1 MLSFLILLIK
11 VLTLSYAV
19 TLAFAFFSKYFAS
32 VELVVITSL
41 SYKDLT
47 ELTTISVLFLC
58 IKTTYCSSYGEIVV
72 TYLPLNPE

>member
-1 MLSFLILLIK
+1 MLSFLILLIS

-19 TLAFAFFSKYFAS
+19 TFAFPLFSKYFAS

-41 SYKDLT
+41 PFKDLT
-47 ELTTISVLFLC
+47 ELTTKLVLFLC
-58 IKTTYCSSYGEIVV
+58 TKTTYCSSYGEIVV